1 MRILA
6 LVLISTSLIQAQE
19 SPKEIIQQLSE
30 SARKA
35 LEKQQFETAE
45 SDLRRMAAISLDQLG
60 VVYNRLNESKEAEA
74 AYQGAARLS
83 PATSLRALLGL
94 AIVYLKTGRYDLGI
108 ETVEKILAIQMLD
121 PEGRH
126 VLGKLYFMKGQFDL
140 ASQELQRAHRAQPD
154 NPRVAYTLALSYL
167 KQKRLT
173 EAQDVF
179 RELTASVGDTPQ
191 LHILCGQALRESYYS
206 EEAIAQFRRALE
218 LDSRCP
224 RAHYYI
230 GMTYLAK
237 DDMSLFPQAMREFE
251 AEVSVHPETAPAHLM
266 LGTMRIYRDRDLAAA
281 AVHLRRAVELEPENA
296 TSHFFLGQVLF
307 QSGNTAE
314 AIPILEKAVS
324 LTTDPSK
331 NSYYANAHFLLGQA
345 LRKAGRQD
353 DAIAHLKRAQEL
365 KASSTTTGRTEPA
378 PGQSPEAGMGP
389 EVLSQI
395 AKADEAGVFLDV
407 ERLDAEARKALQSAI
422 PMYRSAASSAYYNL
436 ARLDT
441 LRSNLPQ
448 ALAYMESAA
457 QWDDS
462 LPDLYF
468 NLGVTQLKL
477 EQPAKA
483 AASLL
488 EALKRDPKKPQ
499 TKPLLASLALTL
511 VDQRLADEALPV
523 VEALLKMNPQVS
535 DLYLLRGR
543 VFAQKGKWDEGLR
556 EFQRALAL
564 NPRIPDAH
572 YYAGTL
578 LIRQGELDKARAE
591 FEKELSVNPKH
602 ARALYHKAFVLV
614 SQRKL
619 DEAIPLL
626 ENVIKLEP
634 GYAEPYYQLGRAQT
648 EGKDL
653 LLGLANLET
662 AAHLNP
668 RAPYVFYQLARAYT
682 KAQRTDDAGKALER
696 YRELKKAEKEAGAAP
711 PPLES
716 Q

>member
-1 MRILA
+1 
-6 LVLISTSLIQAQE
+6 
-19 SPKEIIQQLSE
+19 
-30 SARKA
+30 
-35 LEKQQFETAE
+35 
-45 SDLRRMAAISLDQLG
+45 
-60 VVYNRLNESKEAEA
+60 
-74 AYQGAARLS
+74 
-83 PATSLRALLGL
+83 
-94 AIVYLKTGRYDLGI
+94 
-108 ETVEKILAIQMLD
+108 
-121 PEGRH
+121 
-126 VLGKLYFMKGQFDL
+126 
-140 ASQELQRAHRAQPD
+140 
-154 NPRVAYTLALSYL
+154 
-167 KQKRLT
+167 
-173 EAQDVF
+173 
-179 RELTASVGDTPQ
+179 
-191 LHILCGQALRESYYS
+191 
-206 EEAIAQFRRALE
+206 
-218 LDSRCP
+218 
-224 RAHYYI
+224 
-230 GMTYLAK
+230 
-237 DDMSLFPQAMREFE
+237 
-251 AEVSVHPETAPAHLM
+251 
-266 LGTMRIYRDRDLAAA
+266 
-281 AVHLRRAVELEPENA
+281 
-296 TSHFFLGQVLF
+296 
-307 QSGNTAE
+307 
-314 AIPILEKAVS
+314 
-324 LTTDPSK
+324 
-331 NSYYANAHFLLGQA
+331 LLGQA